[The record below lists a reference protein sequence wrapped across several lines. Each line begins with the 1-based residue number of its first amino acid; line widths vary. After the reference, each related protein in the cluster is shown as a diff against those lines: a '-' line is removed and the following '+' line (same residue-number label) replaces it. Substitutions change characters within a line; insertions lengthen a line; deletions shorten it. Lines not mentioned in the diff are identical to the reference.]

1 MTRQT
6 LDQLV
11 TLSRNLGQPANDY
24 VILGEGNT
32 SALVD
37 DHTFWV
43 KASGRQLRN
52 IEPAGFVQVH
62 FERVLA
68 LLDAPDL
75 NDEEVK
81 RGLLA
86 AKVDPSNPAHPS
98 VETAFHAVCLKL
110 AGVDFVGHT
119 HPAAINMV
127 TCSAAFEAAVSGRLF
142 PDEIVLCGPA
152 PLLVPYVDPGL
163 PLARALRAG
172 LDRYLDTYGERPK
185 TILMQNH
192 GLIALAPTAQEV
204 ENITAMAVK
213 AARILVGTYALGGPH
228 FMAPAA
234 VARIH
239 TRPDEH
245 YRQRVIGDLA
255 GAFSQAEGELYDTHP
270 D

>member
-1 MTRQT
+1 MTGQT

-11 TLSRNLGQPANDY
+11 TMSRNLGHPANDY

-37 DHTFWV
+37 DNTFWV
-43 KASGRQLRN
+43 KASGRQLKD
-52 IEPAGFVQVH
+52 IEPTGFVQVC
-62 FERVLA
+62 FDRVLA
-68 LLDAPDL
+68 LLEASNL
-75 NDEEVK
+75 SDEEVK
-81 RGLLA
+81 QGLRA
-86 AKVDPSNPAHPS
+86 AKVDPNDPAHPS

-110 AGVDFVGHT
+110 AGVKFVGHT
-119 HPAAINMV
+119 HPTAINMI
-127 TCSAAFEAAVSGRLF
+127 TCSTAFEAAVGGRLF

-163 PLARALRAG
+163 PLARALHAG
-172 LDRYLDTYGERPK
+172 LQTYFDTYGERPK

-192 GLIALAPTAQEV
+192 GLIALAATAQEV

-228 FMAPAA
+228 FMTPAA
-234 VARIH
+234 VDRIH

-245 YRQRVIGDLA
+245 YRQRIIGDLA
-255 GAFSQAEGELYDTHP
+255 QAPGLGGGEIHDHRP
-270 D
+270 N